1 LIISAT
7 DLSNDVDK
15 QVSTLK
21 EDRWAPSLDAWASEI
36 ERALEHPD
44 SMLDLARRLF
54 GILAARH
61 HVPSGPAKRII
72 TKNELLSRDS
82 LRIRTQKAL

>member
-1 LIISAT
+1 M
-7 DLSNDVDK
+7 DLSSDVDK

-21 EDRWAPSLDAWASEI
+21 EGSRWAPSLDAWASEI

-44 SMLDLARRLF
+44 SLLYLAWRLF

-72 TKNELLSRDS
+72 TKNDLLSRDS
-82 LRIRTQKAL
+82 LRIRT